1 MEPITLTF
9 SAALAMGLFY
19 GAGPCN
25 IACLPYLGP
34 VFLARS
40 GGIRQAWRTILPF
53 SLGRISAYA
62 ALATAAATVSRVAAV
77 QLEGSTGAILLGS
90 ASVAVGLVI
99 LWRAA
104 RKGANGNSSCSR
116 AQAADSETKVT
127 LQRQPVEASLM
138 PVGLFG
144 MGAAM
149 ALNPCVPLGTVALAA
164 AVTADPLAG
173 LVLGLG
179 FGLGA
184 VAIPAVLF
192 SLVVAH
198 IGAEVRERLAGWKG
212 GLEYAAGAM
221 LLAMGALSYSGLFHT

>member
-1 MEPITLTF
+1 MEPVALSF
-9 SAALAMGLFY
+9 SAAVVMGLIY

-53 SLGRISAYA
+53 SLGRLSAYA
-62 ALATAAATVSRVAAV
+62 VLGAMAATAGRAVTV
-77 QLEGSTGAILLGS
+77 QLENGTGTIVLGI
-90 ASVAVGLVI
+90 ASVTVGLVI
-99 LWRAA
+99 LWRSV
-104 RKGANGNSSCSR
+104 RKSEGSPASCSGHR
-116 AQAADSETKVT
+116 SPEGEAKITLHRKPADA
-127 LQRQPVEASLM
+127 PLM
-138 PVGLFG
+138 PMGLFG
-144 MGAAM
+144 MGTAM

-164 AVTADPLAG
+164 AVTADPMAG
-173 LVLGLG
+173 LMLGLG

-198 IGAEVRERLAGWKG
+198 IGAEVRERLSGWKG
-212 GLEYAAGAM
+212 GLERAAGAM
-221 LLAMGALSYSGLFHT
+221 LIGMGALSISGLFHP

>member
-1 MEPITLTF
+1 MEPVALSF
-9 SAALAMGLFY
+9 SAALVMGLIY

-53 SLGRISAYA
+53 SLGRLSAYA
-62 ALATAAATVSRVAAV
+62 ALGAAAAAVGRAVTV
-77 QLEGSTGAILLGS
+77 QLEYGAGAVLLGA
-90 ASVAVGLVI
+90 ASVIVGLVI
-99 LWRAA
+99 LWRS
-104 RKGANGNSSCSR
+104 RRTGKGTPSSCS
-116 AQAADSETKVT
+116 AHPSPGNQSEIILHHKPADT
-127 LQRQPVEASLM
+127 ALM
-138 PVGLFG
+138 PMGLFG

-164 AVTADPLAG
+164 AVTADPTAG
-173 LVLGLG
+173 LMLGVG

-212 GLEYAAGAM
+212 GLERTAGAM
-221 LLAMGALSYSGLFHT
+221 LIGMGALSISGLFHP

>member
-1 MEPITLTF
+1 MEPITLSF

-62 ALATAAATVSRVAAV
+62 ALATAAATVGRAATV
-77 QLEGSTGAILLGS
+77 QLEGGTGAILLGS
-90 ASVAVGLVI
+90 ASFAVGLVI

-104 RKGANGNSSCSR
+104 RKGTKAPSSCSR
-116 AQAADSETKVT
+116 TQPAGNEIKVT
-127 LQRQPVEASLM
+127 LQRKPVEASLM
-138 PVGLFG
+138 PMGLFG
-144 MGAAM
+144 MGTAM

-173 LVLGLG
+173 LTLGLG

-198 IGAEVRERLAGWKG
+198 IGAEVRERLASWKG
-212 GLEYAAGAM
+212 GLEYAAGTM
-221 LLAMGALSYSGLFHT
+221 LIAMGALSYSGLFHP

>member
-1 MEPITLTF
+1 MEPVALSF
-9 SAALAMGLFY
+9 SAALVMGLLF

-34 VFLARS
+34 VFFARS
-40 GGIRQAWRTILPF
+40 GGIGQAWRTILPF
-53 SLGRISAYA
+53 SLGRLSAYA
-62 ALATAAATVSRVAAV
+62 ALGAVAAASGRAVTV
-77 QLEGSTGAILLGS
+77 QLENGTGAMLLGI
-90 ASVAVGLVI
+90 ASVMVGLVI
-99 LWRAA
+99 LWRSG
-104 RKGANGNSSCSR
+104 RKGKETPSACSAHR
-116 AQAADSETKVT
+116 APGGEATITLYRKSADA
-127 LQRQPVEASLM
+127 PLM

-149 ALNPCVPLGTVALAA
+149 ALNPCTPLGTVALAA
-164 AVTADPLAG
+164 AVTAKPVAG
-173 LVLGLG
+173 MLLGLG

-212 GLEYAAGAM
+212 RLEWAAGAM
-221 LLAMGALSYSGLFHT
+221 LIGMGALSFSGLFHP

>member
-62 ALATAAATVSRVAAV
+62 ALATAAATVGQAATV
-77 QLEGSTGAILLGS
+77 QMEGGTGAILLGS
-90 ASVAVGLVI
+90 ASVAVGVVI
-99 LWRAA
+99 LWRAT
-104 RKGANGNSSCSR
+104 RKGKNSRSSCSKMP
-116 AQAADSETKVT
+116 AAGSETKVT
-127 LQRQPVEASLM
+127 LQRKPVEASLM
-138 PVGLFG
+138 PMGLFG

-173 LVLGLG
+173 LMLGLG

-221 LLAMGALSYSGLFHT
+221 LIAMGALSYSGLFHT